1 MLANHNTVRQRR
13 ARNERGTALAELAI
27 VMPVLLVLILG
38 MLDFGKAFHEWID
51 QTHVAN
57 EGARLAA
64 VNYCPKPTEADGCGW
79 GTTSCPVTG
88 TQCIAWFVANQ
99 LDTRE
104 LRPPGRAPSAYA
116 PKQNAAQA
124 CVHYPNGA
132 ATQVGDPVEVTVKAR
147 YQWLKYVTGRLT
159 LPNGYTDIRGKA
171 TMRLESLPLSPQT
184 TPPPGNDLY
193 CWPTTG
199 GAGS

>member
-1 MLANHNTVRQRR
+1 MLANHNTVRQGR
-13 ARNERGTALAELAI
+13 ARDERGTALAELAI

-64 VNYCPKPTEADGCGW
+64 VNYCPDTTAADGCGW

-88 TQCIAWFVANQ
+88 TSCIAWFAANQ

-104 LRPPGRAPSAYA
+104 LRPPGRAVSPYA
-116 PKQNAAQA
+116 PQQNAAQA
-124 CVHYPNGA
+124 CISYPNGA
-132 ATQVGDPVEVTVKAR
+132 TTQVGDPVQVVVKVR
-147 YQWLKYVTGRLT
+147 YQWLKYITGRLD
-159 LPNGYTDIRGKA
+159 LPNGATDIRGQA
-171 TMRLESLPLSPQT
+171 TMRLESLPPQPTPT
-184 TPPPGNDLY
+184 TPL

-199 GAGS
+199 GAGT

>member
-1 MLANHNTVRQRR
+1 MLAIHNTVRHGR

-27 VMPVLLVLILG
+27 VMPLLLVLILG

-64 VNYCPKPTEADGCGW
+64 VNYCPDTTAGDGCGW

-88 TQCIAWFVANQ
+88 TSCIAWFVANQ

-104 LRPPGRAPSAYA
+104 LRPPGRAASPYA
-116 PKQNAAQA
+116 PQQNAAQA
-124 CVHYPNGA
+124 CIFYPNGA
-132 ATQVGDPVEVTVKAR
+132 ATQVGSPVQVTVVAR
-147 YQWLKYVTGRLT
+147 YQWLKYITGRLD
-159 LPNGYTDIRGKA
+159 LPSGATNIRGQA
-171 TMRLESLPLSPQT
+171 TMRLESLPPQPTPTSP
-184 TPPPGNDLY
+184 L

-199 GAGS
+199 GAGT